1 MRRFSTSTNRLLR
14 WALLVLLPGCTDPFT
29 PPSASAP
36 PSYLVVDGF
45 INSRGISTISL
56 SRTYAIA
63 LAASPPTETSATV
76 FVEAQTGRQYLLR
89 ESAVK
94 GTYVSDQLT
103 LNPADTYRL
112 HLTTAAGK
120 EYASAFV
127 PVKTT
132 PPIDT
137 VVWRATGN
145 GVDLTV
151 STHDPARA
159 TQYYRWEYAETW
171 EIVSPYVP
179 SLEYSGN
186 RLRALSVP
194 YPALCWRTTRGTTV
208 QLASTATLNQDVV
221 SAYPL
226 RQLPSTA
233 QQLLRR
239 YSLLVQQH
247 ALTKEEY
254 QYWELLRK
262 NTETIGSLFDPQPV
276 QLTGNVRGLTRPTE
290 LALGFVGVHSLAEK
304 RIFIARQELPA
315 GFPKVSGYESCL
327 PPDSVFLQPRG
338 ADLPFSPEDKLQTSF
353 SGPNALIPIDPII
366 VKGFDLIGYTAKE
379 KDCVDCRTRGT
390 SVKPSFWP

>member
-137 VVWRATGN
+137 VVWRATGT

-171 EIVSPYVP
+171 EIVSPYIP

-276 QLTGNVRGLTRPTE
+276 QLTGNVRGLGNNATAV
-290 LALGFVGVHSLAEK
+290 ALGYVGAHSLSEK
-304 RIFIARQELPA
+304 RIFIARPQLPA
-315 GFPKVSGYESCL
+315 AWRPLTGYESCM
-327 PPDSVFLQPRG
+327 PPDTVRPGAETYAFGPNYLPIYATYKNGSLVGYLAATADCIDCRKRG
-338 ADLPFSPEDKLQTSF
+338 A
-353 SGPNALIPIDPII
+353 A
-366 VKGFDLIGYTAKE
+366 
-379 KDCVDCRTRGT
+379 
-390 SVKPSFWP
+390 VKPSFWP

>member
-137 VVWRATGN
+137 VVWRATGT

-171 EIVSPYVP
+171 EIVSPYIP

-276 QLTGNVRGLTRPTE
+276 QLTGNVRGLGNNATAV
-290 LALGFVGVHSLAEK
+290 ALGYVGAHSLSEK
-304 RIFIARQELPA
+304 RIFIARPQLPA
-315 GFPKVSGYESCL
+315 AWRPLTGYESCM
-327 PPDSVFLQPRG
+327 PPDTVRPGAETYAFGPNYLPIYATFKNGSLVGYLAKSADCIDCRKRG
-338 ADLPFSPEDKLQTSF
+338 A
-353 SGPNALIPIDPII
+353 A
-366 VKGFDLIGYTAKE
+366 
-379 KDCVDCRTRGT
+379 
-390 SVKPSFWP
+390 VKPSFWP

>member
-137 VVWRATGN
+137 VVWRATGT

-208 QLASTATLNQDVV
+208 QLASTATLSQDVV

-276 QLTGNVRGLTRPTE
+276 QLTGNVRGLGNNATAV
-290 LALGFVGVHSLAEK
+290 ALGYVGAHSLSEK
-304 RIFIARQELPA
+304 RIFIARPQLPA
-315 GFPKVSGYESCL
+315 AWRPLTGYESCM
-327 PPDSVFLQPRG
+327 PPDTVRPGAETYAFGPNYLPIYATFKNGSLVGYLAKSADCIDCRKRG
-338 ADLPFSPEDKLQTSF
+338 A
-353 SGPNALIPIDPII
+353 A
-366 VKGFDLIGYTAKE
+366 
-379 KDCVDCRTRGT
+379 
-390 SVKPSFWP
+390 VKPSFWP

>member
-137 VVWRATGN
+137 VVWRATGT

-171 EIVSPYVP
+171 EIVSPYIP

-276 QLTGNVRGLTRPTE
+276 QLTGNVRGLGNNATAV
-290 LALGFVGVHSLAEK
+290 ALGYVGAHSLSEK
-304 RIFIARQELPA
+304 RIFIARPQLPA
-315 GFPKVSGYESCL
+315 AWRPLTGYESCM
-327 PPDSVFLQPRG
+327 PPDTVRPGAETYAFGPNYLPIYATYKNGGLVGYLAATADCIDCRKRG
-338 ADLPFSPEDKLQTSF
+338 A
-353 SGPNALIPIDPII
+353 A
-366 VKGFDLIGYTAKE
+366 
-379 KDCVDCRTRGT
+379 
-390 SVKPSFWP
+390 VKPSFWP

>member
-137 VVWRATGN
+137 VVWRATGT

-171 EIVSPYVP
+171 EIVSPYIP

-194 YPALCWRTTRGTTV
+194 YPSLCWRTTRGTTV

-276 QLTGNVRGLTRPTE
+276 QLTGNVRGLGNNATAV
-290 LALGFVGVHSLAEK
+290 ALGYVGAHSLSEK
-304 RIFIARQELPA
+304 RVFIARPQLPA
-315 GFPKVSGYESCL
+315 AWRPLTGYESCM
-327 PPDSVFLQPRG
+327 PPDTVRPGAETYAFGPNYLPIYATFKNGSLVGYLAKSADCIDCRKRG
-338 ADLPFSPEDKLQTSF
+338 A
-353 SGPNALIPIDPII
+353 A
-366 VKGFDLIGYTAKE
+366 
-379 KDCVDCRTRGT
+379 
-390 SVKPSFWP
+390 VKPSFWP

>member
-137 VVWRATGN
+137 VVWRATGT

-171 EIVSPYVP
+171 EIVSPYIP

-194 YPALCWRTTRGTTV
+194 YPSLCWRTTRGTTV
-208 QLASTATLNQDVV
+208 QLASTATLSQDVV

-276 QLTGNVRGLTRPTE
+276 QLTGNVRGLGNNATAV
-290 LALGFVGVHSLAEK
+290 ALGYVGAHSLSEK
-304 RIFIARQELPA
+304 RIFIARPQLPA
-315 GFPKVSGYESCL
+315 AWRPLTGYESCM
-327 PPDSVFLQPRG
+327 PPDTVRPGAETYAFGPNYLPIYATYKNGSLVGYLAATADCIDCRKRG
-338 ADLPFSPEDKLQTSF
+338 A
-353 SGPNALIPIDPII
+353 A
-366 VKGFDLIGYTAKE
+366 
-379 KDCVDCRTRGT
+379 
-390 SVKPSFWP
+390 VKPSFWP

>member
-137 VVWRATGN
+137 VVWRATGT

-171 EIVSPYVP
+171 EIVSPYIP

-194 YPALCWRTTRGTTV
+194 YPSLCWRTTRGTTV

-276 QLTGNVRGLTRPTE
+276 QLTGNVRGLGNNATAV
-290 LALGFVGVHSLAEK
+290 ALGYVGAHSLSEK
-304 RIFIARQELPA
+304 RIFIARPQLPA
-315 GFPKVSGYESCL
+315 AWRPLTGYESCM
-327 PPDSVFLQPRG
+327 PPDTVRPGAETYAFGPNYLPIYATYKHGSLVGYLAATAECIDCRKRG
-338 ADLPFSPEDKLQTSF
+338 A
-353 SGPNALIPIDPII
+353 A
-366 VKGFDLIGYTAKE
+366 
-379 KDCVDCRTRGT
+379 
-390 SVKPSFWP
+390 VKPSFWP

>member
-137 VVWRATGN
+137 VVWRATGT

-171 EIVSPYVP
+171 EIVSPYIP

-208 QLASTATLNQDVV
+208 QLASTATLSQDVV

-276 QLTGNVRGLTRPTE
+276 QLTGNVRGLGNNATAV
-290 LALGFVGVHSLAEK
+290 ALGYVGAHSLSEK
-304 RIFIARQELPA
+304 RIFIARPQLPA
-315 GFPKVSGYESCL
+315 AWRPLTGYESCM
-327 PPDSVFLQPRG
+327 PPDTVRPGAETYAFGPNYLPIYATFKNGSLVGYLAKSADCIDCRKRG
-338 ADLPFSPEDKLQTSF
+338 A
-353 SGPNALIPIDPII
+353 A
-366 VKGFDLIGYTAKE
+366 
-379 KDCVDCRTRGT
+379 
-390 SVKPSFWP
+390 VKPSFWP